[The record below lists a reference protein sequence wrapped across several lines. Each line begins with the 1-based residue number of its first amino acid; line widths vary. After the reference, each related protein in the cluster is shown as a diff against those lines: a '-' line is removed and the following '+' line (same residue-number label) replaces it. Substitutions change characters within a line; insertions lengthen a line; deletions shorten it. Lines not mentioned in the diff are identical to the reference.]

1 MTWFAYPEDEG
12 TTGSTDREKWDKN
25 AAANLATL
33 MYEGNAA
40 DYVVTGFDVSVS
52 AGEATV
58 SPGLARVSD
67 VSAND
72 HTEDEVRD
80 WGVTYA
86 VGLSDPVTVPVSDGD
101 TLHIAFDATQGDG
114 GSIETNGAAVG
125 IEIASIESGAAV
137 PTNRNPS
144 AAFQD
149 ASVETAPSSPTDV
162 ARKQEVDE
170 NATTIGGKADDPH
183 GDAAHS
189 EDYAKTGESQPP
201 ETHGDTEHDVT
212 VPSQTEVD
220 GKASDPHGS
229 EAHSEDYAVDGDA
242 QPPETHGDT
251 EHDTTVPSTSDVDA
265 VSTDLSGHEA
275 ADGDVHGVVSPDTV
289 AGKSDVDDHEASTGD
304 VHGVA
309 AGDSVAS
316 QSDVDG
322 KASDPH
328 GNEAHSDTF
337 ATDGDTQPPET
348 HGDVDHDTTV
358 PSQTDVDGKA
368 SDPHDNTAHSETY
381 AVDGTA
387 QPPEAHGDGDHDATV
402 PGFDADASEFSGAA
416 GTPDQVLQTDGTN
429 ATWADSGGGGAG
441 GEPDAIARQSISD
454 PALPIDDVVTLYDSV
469 TQADM
474 DAAMSSIRSDND
486 AMRAITMDDIS
497 TWNISRSGYALDQI
511 AEQSASARDVLL
523 TSSQFQGYLLFNPTG
538 FYALDSLSNDWWYA
552 AAYGIGGT
560 HPPSPWSGDLGSNSR
575 MMSSM
580 SSNDPQ
586 DEDAEWNGN
595 FHIPEW
601 ADKFR
606 IYMEP
611 YDADWY
617 VDSYIRFDGT
627 SESPSSTDGNYDIY
641 DLDGYRGTD
650 IDVRISWSSN
660 VTGYTSASASFG
672 DMEFYS
678 V

>member
-12 TTGSTDREKWDKN
+12 TTGSTNREKWDKN

-72 HTEDEVRD
+72 HTENEVRD

-189 EDYAKTGESQPP
+189 EDYAKSGESQPPEGHDNTAHTEQYAVDGTTQPP
-201 ETHGDTEHDVT
+201 ETHGDTEHDAT

-229 EAHSEDYAVDGDA
+229 EAHSENYAVDGDT

-328 GNEAHSDTF
+328 GNEAHSSTF
-337 ATDGDTQPPET
+337 ATDGDTQPPEV
-348 HGDVDHDTTV
+348 HGDADHDATV
-358 PSQTDVDGKA
+358 PSQTEVDGKA
-368 SDPHDNTAHSETY
+368 SDPHGDAAHSETY
-381 AVDGTA
+381 SKDGHDHSGETISPA
-387 QPPEAHGDGDHDATV
+387 TTQPTSIGGTITGGVSLTDI
-402 PGFDADASEFSGAA
+402 A
-416 GTPDQVLQTDGTN
+416 GEGLDIVEGVLS
-429 ATWADSGGGGAG
+429 AGGGGGIESDASYIYVSG
-441 GEPDAIARQSISD
+441 DQPTNPTQNDLWVNLSVLGAFVYLNGEWVAFTQQQVELLYDEGEIFYQIVDGNRVESTYTFEPDHVYSSAYESNAANSGVWGTNHIEWKFDGLIDVTEYDTLTVDWNLLVPDEPDSQEYNQVEEAEGHSYMVLSSSIDVGGGRVPNAEWYEGYSKQTSD
-454 PALPIDDVVTLYDSV
+454 PIGRRVDEYDISAIEGEMHLIQRTTAAVKTDGLY
-469 TQADM
+469 A
-474 DAAMSSIRSDND
+474 DAAME
-486 AMRAITMDDIS
+486 A
-497 TWNISRSGYALDQI
+497 
-511 AEQSASARDVLL
+511 
-523 TSSQFQGYLLFNPTG
+523 
-538 FYALDSLSNDWWYA
+538 
-552 AAYGIGGT
+552 
-560 HPPSPWSGDLGSNSR
+560 WS
-575 MMSSM
+575 
-580 SSNDPQ
+580 
-586 DEDAEWNGN
+586 
-595 FHIPEW
+595 
-601 ADKFR
+601 K
-606 IYMEP
+606 
-611 YDADWY
+611 
-617 VDSYIRFDGT
+617 V
-627 SESPSSTDGNYDIY
+627 
-641 DLDGYRGTD
+641 
-650 IDVRISWSSN
+650 
-660 VTGYTSASASFG
+660 
-672 DMEFYS
+672 YS
-678 V
+678 VSLK